1 MPYHSA
7 ILAQLVKHPDYK
19 TYPAQEKAVVKA
31 NAKVVMER
39 TEKLKKALKA
49 RYEDEFKL
57 WTREE
62 EERKRRLA
70 EERKRKQV
78 GCLRKYLGQRTM

>member
-1 MPYHSA
+1 M
-7 ILAQLVKHPDYK
+7 
-19 TYPAQEKAVVKA
+19 VKA

-49 RYEDEFKL
+49 RYEEEFAI
-57 WTREE
+57 WSREE
-62 EERKRRLA
+62 AERKKRLA

-78 GCLRKYLGQRTM
+78 GCLQKYLGQRTM